1 MTELLAIRN
10 LSKRFVSRD
19 REVAALDDVSLT
31 LKDGETLG
39 LAGASGS
46 GKSTLARVLLRLIPP
61 DAGSIRFEG
70 ADWLGHSG
78 RELRWR
84 RARIQMVFQDVL
96 SAFNPRATVASVIDD
111 PLRIHNVV
119 VKSERPHEIAAL
131 LDRVGLPASYSA
143 RSIRELSGGQQQRVA
158 IARAIAT
165 RPSLIVLDEAV
176 SALDVSVRGKILELL
191 VALQE
196 ERGIAYLF
204 VSHDLAVLRAVSHRI
219 AVMDAGRLV
228 EAGPAQQI
236 IASPSTPAAKALIA
250 AVPHLIVERK
260 EGQRGHGF

>member
-1 MTELLAIRN
+1 MTALLTIDG
-10 LSKRFVSRD
+10 LSKRFSSGGRD
-19 REVAALDDVSLT
+19 VRALDDVSLT
-31 LKDGETLG
+31 LRPGETLG
-39 LAGASGS
+39 LVGASGS
-46 GKSTLARVLLRLIPP
+46 GKSTLARVILRLIKP
-61 DAGSIRFEG
+61 DAGAIRFEG
-70 ADWLGHSG
+70 TDWLALSG
-78 RELRWR
+78 SALRQR
-84 RARIQMVFQDVL
+84 RAHMQMVFQDVL
-96 SAFNPRATVASVIDD
+96 GAFNPRATVGSVLDD

-204 VSHDLAVLRAVSHRI
+204 VSHDLAVLRAVSHQI

-228 EAGPAQQI
+228 EVGPAQQI
-236 IASPSTPAAKALIA
+236 IASPGTPAAKALIA
-250 AVPHLIVERK
+250 AVPHLIIERK

>member
-1 MTELLAIRN
+1 MTELLTIKN
-10 LSKRFVSRD
+10 LSKRFLSRD
-19 REVAALDDVSLT
+19 REAAALDDVSLT
-31 LKDGETLG
+31 LRAGETLG

-46 GKSTLARVLLRLIPP
+46 GKSTLARVLLRLIHP

-70 ADWLGHSG
+70 EDWLAHSG

-84 RARIQMVFQDVL
+84 RARMQMVFQDVL

-119 VKSERPHEIAAL
+119 AKSERPREIAAL

-143 RSIRELSGGQQQRVA
+143 RSTRELSGGQRQRVA

-165 RPSLIVLDEAV
+165 HPSLIVLDEAV
-176 SALDVSVRGKILELL
+176 SALDVSVRSKILELL

-219 AVMDAGRLV
+219 AVMDTGKLV
-228 EAGPAQQI
+228 ETAPPRQI
-236 IASPSTPAAKALIA
+236 IDAPISPAAKALIA
-250 AVPHLIVERK
+250 AVPRLIIPRQ
-260 EGQRGHGF
+260 EGQAEHGF